1 MDSFHY
7 LSKVHE
13 RQPFFLKENQID
25 SWIKN
30 DKSNI
35 IFDEIINFHKVS
47 TEVNKIWCNS
57 NDLISELQDKINNYS
72 TYLIYLMLSIIKIF
86 FIASFNILV
95 LFELQSKPVGK
106 GLSCF
111 SEEDS
116 VNNNY
121 ESFRGLYFESDN
133 SIRVVSFKSK
143 NKSLKII
150 SKLTPYKI
158 SENL

>member
-1 MDSFHY
+1 
-7 LSKVHE
+7 
-13 RQPFFLKENQID
+13 
-25 SWIKN
+25 
-30 DKSNI
+30 
-35 IFDEIINFHKVS
+35 
-47 TEVNKIWCNS
+47 
-57 NDLISELQDKINNYS
+57 
-72 TYLIYLMLSIIKIF
+72 MLNIIKIF
-86 FIASFNILV
+86 FITFLNFLMLS
-95 LFELQSKPVGK
+95 ELQSKPVGK

-116 VNNNY
+116 LNDNY

-158 SENL
+158 SENSVKFKIKFIWYGDISFEEFTLGRRDLELNHEINNENRILKCKILDREFMPEMIKLKNLFQLKFDDGLKSNKI

>member
-1 MDSFHY
+1 M
-7 LSKVHE
+7 L
-13 RQPFFLKENQID
+13 
-25 SWIKN
+25 
-30 DKSNI
+30 NI
-35 IFDEIINFHKVS
+35 INIFFITFLNF
-47 TEVNKIWCNS
+47 
-57 NDLISELQDKINNYS
+57 
-72 TYLIYLMLSIIKIF
+72 LMLS
-86 FIASFNILV
+86 
-95 LFELQSKPVGK
+95 ELQSKPVGK

-158 SENL
+158 SENSVKFKIKFIWYGDISFEEFTLGRRDLELNHEINNENRILKCKILDREFMPEMIKLKNLFQLKFDDGLKSNKI

>member
-1 MDSFHY
+1 
-7 LSKVHE
+7 
-13 RQPFFLKENQID
+13 
-25 SWIKN
+25 
-30 DKSNI
+30 
-35 IFDEIINFHKVS
+35 
-47 TEVNKIWCNS
+47 
-57 NDLISELQDKINNYS
+57 
-72 TYLIYLMLSIIKIF
+72 MLNIIKIF
-86 FIASFNILV
+86 FITSFNFLV
-95 LFELQSKPVGK
+95 LSELQSKPVGK

-158 SENL
+158 SENSVKFKIKFIWYGDISFEEFTLARKNLELNHETNNKNKVLKCKILDGEFMPEMIELKNLFQLKFDDGLKSNKI

>member
-1 MDSFHY
+1 
-7 LSKVHE
+7 
-13 RQPFFLKENQID
+13 
-25 SWIKN
+25 
-30 DKSNI
+30 
-35 IFDEIINFHKVS
+35 
-47 TEVNKIWCNS
+47 
-57 NDLISELQDKINNYS
+57 
-72 TYLIYLMLSIIKIF
+72 MLNIIKIF
-86 FIASFNILV
+86 FITFLNFLMLS
-95 LFELQSKPVGK
+95 ELQSKPVGK

-116 VNNNY
+116 LNDNY

-158 SENL
+158 SENYVKFKIKFIWYGDISFEEFTLGRKDLELNLRINNENRVLNCKILDGEFMPEMIELKNFFQLKFDDDLNSNKI

>member
-1 MDSFHY
+1 
-7 LSKVHE
+7 
-13 RQPFFLKENQID
+13 
-25 SWIKN
+25 
-30 DKSNI
+30 
-35 IFDEIINFHKVS
+35 
-47 TEVNKIWCNS
+47 
-57 NDLISELQDKINNYS
+57 
-72 TYLIYLMLSIIKIF
+72 MLSIIKIF
-86 FIASFNILV
+86 LFASLNLLV
-95 LFELQSKPVGK
+95 LSELQSKPVGK

-150 SKLTPYKI
+150 SKLTPYRI
-158 SENL
+158 SENYVKFKIKFIWYGDISFEEFTLGRRDLELNHEINNENRVLKCKILDGEFMPEMIELKNLFQLKFDDGLKSNKI

>member
-1 MDSFHY
+1 M
-7 LSKVHE
+7 L
-13 RQPFFLKENQID
+13 
-25 SWIKN
+25 
-30 DKSNI
+30 NI
-35 IFDEIINFHKVS
+35 M
-47 TEVNKIWCNS
+47 KI
-57 NDLISELQDKINNYS
+57 L
-72 TYLIYLMLSIIKIF
+72 
-86 FIASFNILV
+86 FIASLNFLV
-95 LFELQSKPVGK
+95 FFELQSRPVGK

-111 SEEDS
+111 PEKNS

-158 SENL
+158 SENFIKFKIKFIWYGDISFEEFTLRRKDLELNHEINNKDRVLKGPRARRSP

>member
-1 MDSFHY
+1 
-7 LSKVHE
+7 
-13 RQPFFLKENQID
+13 
-25 SWIKN
+25 
-30 DKSNI
+30 
-35 IFDEIINFHKVS
+35 
-47 TEVNKIWCNS
+47 
-57 NDLISELQDKINNYS
+57 
-72 TYLIYLMLSIIKIF
+72 MLNIIKIF
-86 FIASFNILV
+86 FITSFNFLV
-95 LFELQSKPVGK
+95 LSELQSKPVGK

-158 SENL
+158 SDNFVKFKIKFIWYGDISFEEFTLSRKDLELNHEINNKNKVLKCKILDGEFMPEMIELKNFFQSKFDNGLKSNKI

>member
-1 MDSFHY
+1 M
-7 LSKVHE
+7 L
-13 RQPFFLKENQID
+13 
-25 SWIKN
+25 
-30 DKSNI
+30 NI
-35 IFDEIINFHKVS
+35 INIFFITFLNF
-47 TEVNKIWCNS
+47 
-57 NDLISELQDKINNYS
+57 
-72 TYLIYLMLSIIKIF
+72 LMLS
-86 FIASFNILV
+86 
-95 LFELQSKPVGK
+95 ELQSKPVGK

-116 VNNNY
+116 LNDNY

-158 SENL
+158 SDNFVKFKIKFIWYGDISFEEFTLSRKDLELNHEINNKNKVLKCKVLDGEFMPEMIELKNFFQVKFDDGLKSNKI

>member
-1 MDSFHY
+1 M
-7 LSKVHE
+7 
-13 RQPFFLKENQID
+13 
-25 SWIKN
+25 
-30 DKSNI
+30 SNI
-35 IFDEIINFHKVS
+35 IKKFLYA
-47 TEVNKIWCNS
+47 C
-57 NDLISELQDKINNYS
+57 LPL
-72 TYLIYLMLSIIKIF
+72 
-86 FIASFNILV
+86 LV
-95 LFELQSKPVGK
+95 LSELQSKPVGK

-158 SENL
+158 SEKSVKFKIKFIWYGDISFEEFTLGRKDLELNHEINNKNRVLKCKILDGEFMPEMDELKNFFQLKFDDGLKSNKI

>member
-1 MDSFHY
+1 
-7 LSKVHE
+7 
-13 RQPFFLKENQID
+13 
-25 SWIKN
+25 
-30 DKSNI
+30 
-35 IFDEIINFHKVS
+35 
-47 TEVNKIWCNS
+47 
-57 NDLISELQDKINNYS
+57 
-72 TYLIYLMLSIIKIF
+72 MLNIIKIF
-86 FIASFNILV
+86 FISSLNFFV

-111 SEEDS
+111 SDEDS
-116 VNNNY
+116 INDNY

-158 SENL
+158 SENSVKFKIKFIWYGDISFEEFTLGRRDLELNHEINNENRVLKCKILDGEFMPEMTELKNLFQLKFDDGLKSNKI

>member
-1 MDSFHY
+1 
-7 LSKVHE
+7 
-13 RQPFFLKENQID
+13 
-25 SWIKN
+25 
-30 DKSNI
+30 
-35 IFDEIINFHKVS
+35 
-47 TEVNKIWCNS
+47 
-57 NDLISELQDKINNYS
+57 
-72 TYLIYLMLSIIKIF
+72 MLNIIKIF
-86 FIASFNILV
+86 FITILNFLV
-95 LFELQSKPVGK
+95 LSELQSKPVGK

-158 SENL
+158 SENFVKFKIKFIWYGDISFEEFSLGRKDLELNHEINEKNRVLRCKILDGEFMPEMIALKKIFQSKFDDGLKSNKI

>member
-1 MDSFHY
+1 M
-7 LSKVHE
+7 LKV
-13 RQPFFLKENQID
+13 
-25 SWIKN
+25 
-30 DKSNI
+30 
-35 IFDEIINFHKVS
+35 
-47 TEVNKIWCNS
+47 
-57 NDLISELQDKINNYS
+57 
-72 TYLIYLMLSIIKIF
+72 IKIF
-86 FIASFNILV
+86 FFTILI
-95 LFELQSKPVGK
+95 LFILSELQSKPVGK

-158 SENL
+158 SEKSVKFKIKFIWYGDISFEEFTLGRRDLELNHEINNKNRVLKCKILDSEFMPEMIKLKNFFQVKFDDGLKSNKI

>member
-1 MDSFHY
+1 
-7 LSKVHE
+7 
-13 RQPFFLKENQID
+13 
-25 SWIKN
+25 
-30 DKSNI
+30 
-35 IFDEIINFHKVS
+35 
-47 TEVNKIWCNS
+47 
-57 NDLISELQDKINNYS
+57 
-72 TYLIYLMLSIIKIF
+72 MLNIIKIF
-86 FIASFNILV
+86 LFTSLNILV
-95 LFELQSKPVGK
+95 LSELQSKPVGK

-116 VNNNY
+116 VNNNN

-158 SENL
+158 SENFVKFKIKFIWYGDISFEEFSLRRKDLELNHEKNNENRVLKCKILDGEFMPEMIELKNLFQLKFDDGLKSNKI

>member
-1 MDSFHY
+1 M
-7 LSKVHE
+7 
-13 RQPFFLKENQID
+13 
-25 SWIKN
+25 
-30 DKSNI
+30 SNI
-35 IFDEIINFHKVS
+35 IKKFLYA
-47 TEVNKIWCNS
+47 C
-57 NDLISELQDKINNYS
+57 LPL
-72 TYLIYLMLSIIKIF
+72 
-86 FIASFNILV
+86 LV
-95 LFELQSKPVGK
+95 LSELQSKPVGK

-116 VNNNY
+116 VNNNH

-158 SENL
+158 TKNSVKFKIKFIWYGDISFEEFTLRRKDLELSHEINNENRVLKCKILDDEFMPEMIELKNLFQLKFDDGLKSNKI

>member
-1 MDSFHY
+1 
-7 LSKVHE
+7 
-13 RQPFFLKENQID
+13 
-25 SWIKN
+25 
-30 DKSNI
+30 
-35 IFDEIINFHKVS
+35 
-47 TEVNKIWCNS
+47 
-57 NDLISELQDKINNYS
+57 
-72 TYLIYLMLSIIKIF
+72 MLNIIKIF
-86 FIASFNILV
+86 FITSFNFLV
-95 LFELQSKPVGK
+95 LSELQSKPVGK

-158 SENL
+158 SEKSVKFKIKFIWYGDISFEEFTLRRKDLELNHEINSKNRVLKCKILDGEFMPEMTELKNLFQLKFDDGLKSNKI